1 MFRDNTFRRSCAMV
15 FIAFSA
21 ILAGCGSE
29 PDPNISVSGELVR
42 NADQA
47 LPANA
52 SARISMFEHR
62 DGGGDKRIVAERSIH
77 KVQGETIKF
86 DLEIARN
93 LIKPNEEYG
102 LRAEVMAPEG
112 DVLWQMNQP
121 LRFKPLEHSEGV
133 KLELV
138 KARQEMDLAFRKY
151 RCEDGFHLSAVTK
164 TDRAIVRLGNRRL
177 VLPATQ
183 AGDSFI
189 DEHDNRLKTET
200 GERIS
205 LRVDGSE
212 HTLCEPVP
220 DQTPP
225 QNEPADGSEGE
236 GGDPNAGGAPSANE
250 GEQPAGVEGR
260 SNETPD
266 ASDGKSNSP
275 E

>member
-1 MFRDNTFRRSCAMV
+1 ML

-21 ILAGCGSE
+21 VLAGCGSE
-29 PDPNISVSGELVR
+29 PDPNINVSGELVR
-42 NADQA
+42 NTEQA

-112 DVLWQMNQP
+112 DVLWQMDQP
-121 LRFKPLEHSEGV
+121 LRFKPLENSEGV

-151 RCEDGFHLSAVTK
+151 RCEDGFHLSAVTN

-183 AGDSFI
+183 GGDSFV

-200 GERIS
+200 DERIS
-205 LRVDGSE
+205 FRVDGSE

-220 DQTPP
+220 DQTPS
-225 QNEPADGSEGE
+225 QIEPAESAEGE
-236 GGDPNAGGAPSANE
+236 GGDPNAGGARSTNE
-250 GEQPAGVEGR
+250 GEESTEVEGR
-260 SNETPD
+260 SQES
-266 ASDGKSNSP
+266 SDHSSGKANSP
-275 E
+275 A